1 MTAAIA
7 EITPRELS
15 AMLVQPDAPLLLDV
29 RNEWESDICSIA
41 GSMLMPLAT
50 LPGRAAEL
58 PAGRTIAVY
67 CHHGVRS
74 LMAAQ
79 FLARQGFDAVS
90 LAGGITAWTNEV
102 EPGLAR
108 Y

>member
-1 MTAAIA
+1 MSGGIR
-7 EITPRELS
+7 EITPRQLS
-15 AMLVQPDAPLLLDV
+15 AMLREQGAPLLLDV

-41 GSMLMPLAT
+41 GSTLIPLGT

-79 FLARQGFDAVS
+79 FLEQQGFEALS
-90 LAGGITAWTNEV
+90 LAGGIAAWANEM
-102 EPGLAR
+102 EPGMAR